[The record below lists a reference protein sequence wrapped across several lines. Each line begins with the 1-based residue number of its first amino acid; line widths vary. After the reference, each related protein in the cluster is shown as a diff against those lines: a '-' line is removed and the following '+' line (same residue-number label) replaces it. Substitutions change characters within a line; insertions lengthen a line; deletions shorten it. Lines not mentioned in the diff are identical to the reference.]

1 MKKYS
6 TVISA
11 KLLEK
16 SKFSI
21 KDNYLYYDNEQYVWI
36 YTVPKNTIAKLMQI
50 DYSTYSIGVA
60 SGGSERILKKLYIK
74 KTDGTIIPTSID
86 FDSNPIRDTS
96 SNYFYFNE
104 DLTIGVKIIDSKV
117 SPSSPNFLFDSFVN
131 LFFML
136 EYDSLSAEIEERL
149 NSLSS
154 RVSLLESKINS

>member
-50 DYSTYSIGVA
+50 DYSTYSIGLA
-60 SGGSERILKKLYIK
+60 SGGSERILRKLYIK
-74 KTDGTIIPTSID
+74 KTDGTIIPTSIT

-104 DLTIGVKIIDSKV
+104 DLTIGVKINDSKI
-117 SPSSPNFLFDSFVN
+117 SSNNVNFSDSFVN